1 MVTGTAR
8 AAPETPTKQATTQLD
23 KMTLKSPVK
32 QLEFDSLDDLDVL
45 PDESAKNGDEVPAI
59 EDYRLRFVGDVDLD
73 EKDEPLLKES
83 RRRFVL
89 FPIQYHEV
97 SPATGVSSVCG
108 LNNAC

>member
-1 MVTGTAR
+1 MVSDVVRPAQ
-8 AAPETPTKQATTQLD
+8 PETPTKQAAEKLEN
-23 KMTLKSPVK
+23 MTLKPPVK
-32 QLEFDSLDDLDVL
+32 QLVFDSLDDLDVT
-45 PDESAKNGDEVPAI
+45 PEGAAEEAPV

-97 SPATGVSSVCG
+97 SILAILFMLPIDPAP
-108 LNNAC
+108 